1 MPCGN
6 DMIRITNVTHYY
18 HSDAPV
24 LQGVTLKVAR
34 GEFVAIAGS
43 SGAGKTTL
51 LSIVNG
57 MVQPVSGTVE
67 IAGRSLTGASGR
79 ARRAIQ
85 ADVAMIYQDFRLVS
99 ECTVL
104 DNALNGDLAR
114 TPLWRAAAGL
124 FTDEQIA
131 RAREALAAVGLSD
144 KEKSLAA
151 HLSGGQKQRVAI
163 ARALMQGAS
172 VILADEP
179 VASLD
184 PGSAEQI
191 LSLIK
196 TLQQTRGLTVMLNSH
211 SPAEAVRYADRI
223 IGLKSGRIE
232 RDAAA
237 RDWTAGHFDALYRS

>member
-1 MPCGN
+1 
-6 DMIRITNVTHYY
+6 MIRITDVTHFY
-18 HSDAPV
+18 HTGTPV
-24 LQGVTLKVAR
+24 LEGVSLHVGR
-34 GEFVAIAGS
+34 GEFVAVAGA

-57 MVQPVSGTVE
+57 MVRPSSGTVS
-67 IAGRSLTGASGR
+67 IAGRSLTDASGK

-85 ADVAMIYQDFRLVS
+85 ADIAMIYQDFRLVS

-104 DNALNGDLAR
+104 DNTLNGDLAR
-114 TPLWRAAAGL
+114 TPLWRAATGL
-124 FTDEQIA
+124 FTDEQTA
-131 RAREALAAVGLSD
+131 RAREALAAVGLS
-144 KEKSLAA
+144 EKAESLVS

-191 LSLIK
+191 MNLLK
-196 TLQQTRGLTVMLNSH
+196 TLQQKRGLTVMLNSH
-211 SPAEAVRYADRI
+211 SPADAVRYADRI
-223 IGLKSGRIE
+223 IGLRAGRVE

-237 RDWTAGHFDALYRS
+237 CSWAPEHFDALYRS

>member
-1 MPCGN
+1 MRCESN
-6 DMIRITNVTHYY
+6 MIRITDVTHFY
-18 HSDAPV
+18 HPGAPV
-24 LQGVTLKVAR
+24 LQGVTLAVGR
-34 GEFVAIAGS
+34 GEFAAIAGS

-57 MVQPVSGTVE
+57 MVQPSSGSVE
-67 IAGRSLTGASGR
+67 IAGRSLTGASGK

-85 ADVAMIYQDFRLVS
+85 AGVAMIYQDFRLVS

-104 DNALNGDLAR
+104 DNTLNGDLAR

-124 FTDEQIA
+124 FTDEQIS

-163 ARALMQGAS
+163 ARALMQGAP

-191 LSLIK
+191 MSLLK

-223 IGLKSGRIE
+223 IGLKAGRIVQ
-232 RDAAA
+232 DAAA
-237 RDWTAGHFDALYRS
+237 RDWTAEHFDALYRS